1 MPVVLERTEGKPVGE
16 ALKEMS
22 LASKIMLLE
31 ELMSVYSEWLG
42 IVSEVL
48 VGSEGVQ
55 KEISPY
61 NVDARYRIMKTM
73 EQLYGTSDVYKA
85 LDELVRTLTQ
95 E

>member
-1 MPVVLERTEGKPVGE
+1 MPIVLERTGGKPVGE
-16 ALKEMS
+16 ALREMG
-22 LASKIMLLE
+22 LASKVMLLE
-31 ELMSVYSEWLG
+31 ELMSVYSEWLNLVG
-42 IVSEVL
+42 EVL

-73 EQLYGTSDVYKA
+73 EKLYGTSDVYKA